1 MTPSNSLALK
11 LVKRPA
17 DAASFFLRTVWAGLV
32 LVWVC
37 VLWLLLFVLFLPFL
51 LVSELLGWRAKAEN
65 RKGALR
71 ARVAE
76 PGALTTDENS
86 NFTFDRRQDV
96 SKLFGCNTRNVRY
109 RWSLFE
115 SYLNEIVKGSAAPRA
130 LDFGAGSLRD
140 SFELC
145 RLGFQVTA
153 VDLNQLL
160 LQQYYDSYD
169 WREVSTPPQ
178 LFTGSF
184 DSLVQQVG
192 VNHFDLAIAFDV
204 IEHLEDPAAY
214 VKNIRMLLRPQGLL
228 FTIVPNGRSCF
239 ERHFK
244 SAIRKQ
250 REKGLTWTPGVP
262 HLQFKTPD
270 EWEEFFEAEGY
281 AIRQHD
287 MALGFFVNDCWNG
300 WLAVPIRNHVAPVL
314 TMLAYALRVRV
325 NTDNFEKSFSPAW
338 LMERVNVLD
347 EELRH
352 LMSGRFG
359 WNLIVAQPKET
370 KTPALG

>member
-17 DAASFFLRTVWAGLV
+17 HAASFFLRTVWAVVV

-37 VLWLLLFVLFLPFL
+37 VLWLLLFALFLPFL
-51 LVSELLGWRAKAEN
+51 LVSELLGWRAKTEN
-65 RKGALR
+65 GKRALR
-71 ARVAE
+71 AAIAK
-76 PGALTTDENS
+76 PGSRISDESS

-96 SKLFGCNTRNVRY
+96 SKLFGCNTRSVRY
-109 RWSLFE
+109 RWGLFE
-115 SYLNEIVKGSAAPRA
+115 HYLNEILKGSAALKA

-140 SFELC
+140 SFELS
-145 RLGFQVTA
+145 RLGFQVTS
-153 VDLNQLL
+153 VDLNQHL

-169 WREVSTPPQ
+169 WREVSNPPQ
-178 LFTGSF
+178 LFTDSF

-192 VNHFDLAIAFDV
+192 ANHFDLAIAFDV

-214 VKNIRMLLRPQGLL
+214 VQNIRMLLRPQGLL
-228 FTIVPNGRSCF
+228 FTIVPNGRSFF

-244 SAIRKQ
+244 SAIKKQ
-250 REKGLTWTPGVP
+250 REKGLAWTPGVP

-270 EWEEFFEAEGY
+270 EWEQFFEAEGY
-281 AIRQHD
+281 VIRQHD

-314 TMLAYALRVRV
+314 TMLGYALRVPM
-325 NTDNFEKSFSPAW
+325 NTDNFERSFSPAW

-347 EELRH
+347 EKLKH
-352 LMSGRFG
+352 VTSGRFG
-359 WNLIVAQPKET
+359 WNLIVAQPQET
-370 KTPALG
+370 KTPAAG

>member
-17 DAASFFLRTVWAGLV
+17 HAASFFLRTVWAGIV

-51 LVSELLGWRAKAEN
+51 LVSELLGWKANSESGK
-65 RKGALR
+65 RALR
-71 ARVAE
+71 SNVAE
-76 PGALTTDENS
+76 PATFAADENS

-115 SYLNEIVKGSAAPRA
+115 RYLTEILKCSAAPRA

-145 RLGFQVTA
+145 RLGFQVTS
-153 VDLNQLL
+153 VDLNQRI

-169 WREVSTPPQ
+169 WREVPTHPQ
-178 LFTGSF
+178 LFTDSL

-192 VNHFDLAIAFDV
+192 ANQFDLAIAFDV
-204 IEHLEDPAAY
+204 IEHLEDPSAY

-228 FTIVPNGRSCF
+228 FTIVPNGRSFF

-244 SAIRKQ
+244 SAIKKQ
-250 REKGLTWTPGVP
+250 REKGLGWTPGVP
-262 HLQFKTPD
+262 HLQFKTPE

-281 AIRQHD
+281 TISQHD
-287 MALGFFVNDCWNG
+287 MALGYFVNDCWNG

-314 TMLAYALRVRV
+314 RMLAYALRLRV
-325 NTDNFEKSFSPAW
+325 NTDSFERSFSPAW

-347 EELRH
+347 EKLRH
-352 LMSGRFG
+352 VLSGRFG

-370 KTPALG
+370 KTLAPG